1 MNLFFILFYFFF
13 FFQGFSP
20 DEDRFTNKQEML
32 EDYKAVNV
40 EVAASFKIPY
50 IDVRQA
56 FLDYIP
62 RWQLCY
68 SLCVTFD
75 GEHENERGTIIVA
88 KLFAESLSN
97 WLISYKG

>member
-1 MNLFFILFYFFF
+1 
-13 FFQGFSP
+13 
-20 DEDRFTNKQEML
+20 ML
-32 EDYKAVNV
+32 EDYKLINKDVV
-40 EVAASFKIPY
+40 SSFNIPY

-62 RWQLCY
+62 KFQLCY

-88 KLFAESLSN
+88 KLFATNLSK

>member
-1 MNLFFILFYFFF
+1 MNLSFIISSFYFFH
-13 FFQGFSP
+13 QIFSP
-20 DEDRFTNKQEML
+20 DEDRFTDKQEML

-56 FLDYIP
+56 LLDYIP
-62 RWQLCY
+62 SWQLCY